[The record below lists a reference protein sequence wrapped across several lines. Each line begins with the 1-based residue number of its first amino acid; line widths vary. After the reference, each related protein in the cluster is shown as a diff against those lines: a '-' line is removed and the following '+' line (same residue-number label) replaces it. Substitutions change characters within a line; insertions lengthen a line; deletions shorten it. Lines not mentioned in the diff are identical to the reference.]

1 MTHGE
6 REMLK
11 HQTHPWVHPDAP
23 SGITRIAYTSM
34 TDCLEDWALVRR
46 PREGRTWVVHLH
58 GHGST
63 GDQVYTRPDIRQ
75 HWLAHY
81 LALGLGILSP
91 NLRGNAWMSPEAVA
105 DLHAL
110 LEFVRGEYGAQDFC
124 FLSGSMGATGNLSY
138 ATIHP
143 EDVSMVAA
151 LCPVTDLSAYHEWC
165 CLHPGGVRDEIRAA
179 IESAYG
185 GRPDQVPEQYVRR
198 NVARHADRLTM
209 PLLLA
214 HATGDGIVP
223 VEQSRVLW
231 QRLSGRPQVTYV
243 EIEGGDHDSPLHG
256 GGLLGWLDGQ
266 LQRLR
271 RRE

>member
-1 MTHGE
+1 
-6 REMLK
+6 MLSCEV
-11 HQTHPWVHPDAP
+11 HPWEHPNAP
-23 SGITRIAYTSM
+23 SGITCLTYTSVV
-34 TDCLEDWALVRR
+34 DGLDDWTLVRK

-63 GDQVYTRPDIRQ
+63 GDQVYTRPDIRK

-81 LALGLGILSP
+81 LKLGLGVLSP
-91 NLRGNAWMSPEAVA
+91 NLRGNAWMCPEAVA

-110 LEFVRGEYGAQDFC
+110 LDLVRREYGAQDFC

-138 ATIHP
+138 ATSHP

-151 LCPVTDLSAYHEWC
+151 LCPVTDLPAYHEWC
-165 CLHPGGVRDEIRAA
+165 GSHPGGVRDEIRTA

-185 GRPDQVPEQYVRR
+185 GRPDQVPGRYAGRR
-198 NVARHADRLTM
+198 VARHADRLSM

-214 HATGDGIVP
+214 HATADGVVP
-223 VEQSRVLW
+223 VEQSRELW
-231 QRLSGRPQVTYV
+231 QRLSGKPQATYL

-256 GGLLGWLDGQ
+256 GGMLEWLDEQ
-266 LQRLR
+266 LQRLSS
-271 RRE
+271 REGT